1 MRAPRWKALF
11 SSSDHA
17 PNHVRARATLG
28 AGAHLCCTRPALSTS
43 EPATP
48 RCSTQCPPR
57 LSYGVRST
65 VNAACIYTSRAVAT
79 AVRTI
84 CASLQ
89 AFAHCTRRTV
99 HAWASKSS
107 LNVLRKRTKAGLRK
121 SSFGHKASLCCTVA
135 LQMMRN
141 QPSQLH
147 GYSAQSAC
155 RMTGQPC
162 SGLCPRFE
170 RSRFR
175 ASPSAHR
182 HPAPSEALQTALDT
196 PTPRTL
202 HILEEDP
209 FFTSDNHLWN
219 RHCVV
224 TAQCCVLHQG
234 LG

>member
-48 RCSTQCPPR
+48 RCSTQYPPR

-65 VNAACIYTSRAVAT
+65 VHAACICTARAVAT

-84 CASLQ
+84 CASKFASVRALHKAHGARLGFQ
-89 AFAHCTRRTV
+89 AFVERLAQENESWTQEILFRPQSEFVLHGRIADDAESAISVTWLLCTERLSNDWEALQR
-99 HAWASKSS
+99 ALPA
-107 LNVLRKRTKAGLRK
+107 LRK
-121 SSFGHKASLCCTVA
+121 FA
-135 LQMMRN
+135 L
-141 QPSQLH
+141 PSKPQ
-147 GYSAQSAC
+147 
-155 RMTGQPC
+155 
-162 SGLCPRFE
+162 
-170 RSRFR
+170 R
-175 ASPSAHR
+175 AS
-182 HPAPSEALQTALDT
+182 APSEALQTALDT